1 VIKRLSALLTL
12 VVASLAL
19 AAGAAFAQTTP
30 SEDVYGGQG
39 EQIEETAGATQGTGT
54 GTGSDSGPGSTSNPG
69 STQTSVP
76 AGENSSSDSAL
87 PFTGSDLGTAL
98 LVGFVLLGAGLLV
111 RRGARANPTH

>member
-1 VIKRLSALLTL
+1 VIKRLSALLVM

-30 SEDVYGGQG
+30 SEEVYGGQA
-39 EQIEETAGATQGTGT
+39 EQIEETAGATQGA
-54 GTGSDSGPGSTSNPG
+54 GSDSGPGSTSTPNSTN

-76 AGENSSSDSAL
+76 AGENSSSDSTL

-111 RRGARANPTH
+111 RRGVRANPSH